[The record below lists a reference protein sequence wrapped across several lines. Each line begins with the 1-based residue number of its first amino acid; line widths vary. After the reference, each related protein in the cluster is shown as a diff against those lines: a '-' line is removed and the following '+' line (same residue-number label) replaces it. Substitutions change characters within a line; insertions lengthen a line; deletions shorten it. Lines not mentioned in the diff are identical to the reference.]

1 MSVVLVTGA
10 AGWVAEELIKS
21 LVKESTSTKFIITDI
36 RAPEVPPEAKDR
48 THSLA
53 VDLTKADQLQTL
65 FRTDYGVPDI
75 IYACHGIMSRGSEQD
90 FDFGISV
97 NFDSVRA
104 LADQARHLKKDKPIR
119 FVFTSSIGVFGQPL
133 PPVVDQ
139 TTLPTPGGAYG
150 TGKFMSELLLNEY
163 TRRGFID
170 AVILRLP
177 TVAPR
182 AGAPTNATSSF
193 MSDIIREPLNGK
205 PATCPVPP
213 DTKIYITTPRIV
225 IENLVYASKIASDK
239 FPKHS
244 RMVILPG
251 YSLTVGDEIEAVRQ
265 VGGEEAAK
273 LISLEENPI
282 DTRLV
287 LSFPYEFDVSYAIGL
302 GFKADDVGIVGA
314 AREYKEKYVDGK
326 K

>member
-1 MSVVLVTGA
+1 
-10 AGWVAEELIKS
+10 
-21 LVKESTSTKFIITDI
+21 
-36 RAPEVPPEAKDR
+36 
-48 THSLA
+48 
-53 VDLTKADQLQTL
+53 
-65 FRTDYGVPDI
+65 
-75 IYACHGIMSRGSEQD
+75 
-90 FDFGISV
+90 
-97 NFDSVRA
+97 
-104 LADQARHLKKDKPIR
+104 
-119 FVFTSSIGVFGQPL
+119 
-133 PPVVDQ
+133 
-139 TTLPTPGGAYG
+139 
-150 TGKFMSELLLNEY
+150 MSELLLNEY